1 MVVPGTETGLVAA
14 LPTLLADLGDLL
26 GTLVPI
32 IFVIFWVISQVR
44 GAARAA
50 KGRELR
56 GPENAAADG
65 TPEPPQEQEF
75 ADKIQDFLQKV
86 QQQADQTVA
95 GKEQTPEVL
104 EAEIVDPV
112 DVEVATVIS
121 PISPSQATHARDQT
135 DEFQSTTTLRDR
147 LPRTVMPTGNSRMEQ
162 PQQDVFDHQ
171 IGNLSQTPRDADSQ
185 SFPEKDLNESLID
198 EEPVIELPTTAEE
211 IRAMLESPEDIR
223 KAVILSEV
231 FSRPHDRW

>member
-50 KGRELR
+50 KGRELG

-86 QQQADQTVA
+86 QQQGDRQTVV

-121 PISPSQATHARDQT
+121 PPQATHGWDQT
-135 DEFQSTTTLRDR
+135 DGLQFTDTLRDR
-147 LPRTVMPTGNSRMEQ
+147 LPRTVMPTVNLRMEQ
-162 PQQDVFDHQ
+162 PQQDIFDHQ

-185 SFPEKDLNESLID
+185 SFPEKDLKESLGD

>member
-1 MVVPGTETGLVAA
+1 MGCSWHRNRTGRC
-14 LPTLLADLGDLL
+14 PADSVGRSWGFVGYAGADHLRHLLGDQSSA
-26 GTLVPI
+26 G
-32 IFVIFWVISQVR
+32 SR
-44 GAARAA
+44 SAA

-86 QQQADQTVA
+86 QQQADRQTVA

-121 PISPSQATHARDQT
+121 PPQAAHGWDQT
-135 DEFQSTTTLRDR
+135 DEFQSTATLRDR
-147 LPRTVMPTGNSRMEQ
+147 LPRTVMPTVNPQMEQ
-162 PQQDVFDHQ
+162 PQQEVFDHQ
-171 IGNLSQTPRDADSQ
+171 IGNLSPNA
-185 SFPEKDLNESLID
+185 
-198 EEPVIELPTTAEE
+198 
-211 IRAMLESPEDIR
+211 
-223 KAVILSEV
+223 
-231 FSRPHDRW
+231 SRCR

>member
-75 ADKIQDFLQKV
+75 SDKIQDFLQKV
-86 QQQADQTVA
+86 QQQADRQTVA

-121 PISPSQATHARDQT
+121 PPQAAHGWDQT
-135 DEFQSTTTLRDR
+135 DEFQSTATLQDR
-147 LPRTVMPTGNSRMEQ
+147 LPRTVMPTVNPQMEQ
-162 PQQDVFDHQ
+162 PQQEVFDHQ

-185 SFPEKDLNESLID
+185 SFPEKDPKESLGD

>member
-86 QQQADQTVA
+86 QQQADRQTVA

-121 PISPSQATHARDQT
+121 PPQATHGWDQT
-135 DEFQSTTTLRDR
+135 DELQSTATLRDR
-147 LPRTVMPTGNSRMEQ
+147 LPRMVMPTVNPRMEQ
-162 PQQDVFDHQ
+162 PQQDIFDHQ
-171 IGNLSQTPRDADSQ
+171 IDNLSQTPRDADSQ
-185 SFPEKDLNESLID
+185 SFPEKDLKESLGD

>member
-86 QQQADQTVA
+86 QQQADRQTVA
-95 GKEQTPEVL
+95 EKEQTPEVL

-121 PISPSQATHARDQT
+121 PPQAAHGGDQT
-135 DEFQSTTTLRDR
+135 DEFQSTATLRNR
-147 LPRTVMPTGNSRMEQ
+147 LPRTVMPTVNPQMEQ
-162 PQQDVFDHQ
+162 PQQEVFDHQ

-185 SFPEKDLNESLID
+185 SFPEKDPKESLGD